1 MKLKYL
7 IFLVL
12 PLSAMF
18 ASGGEGSG
26 ETTDIAPRTVHFLI
40 FAAILYWLLAD
51 KLRAFF
57 NGRSDEIATRLS
69 AAQEK
74 VKVAKLEKEEALAK
88 VEIAKDSAKSIIETA
103 YKEAALLSDKISDN
117 VDNEIRNLEKSSKD
131 SMEVEEKKMQRD
143 VVSEIVDQMFDKDA
157 TQLSSDDFVNI
168 INKKVA

>member
-1 MKLKYL
+1 
-7 IFLVL
+7 
-12 PLSAMF
+12 MF
-18 ASGGEGSG
+18 ASGTESSGGE
-26 ETTDIAPRTVHFLI
+26 TDIAPRTVHFLI

-74 VKVAKLEKEEALAK
+74 VKAAKLEKEEALAK
-88 VEIAKDSAKSIIETA
+88 VEGAKESAKEIIEIA
-103 YKEAALLSDKISDN
+103 HKEAALLSDKISDN

-131 SMEVEEKKMQRD
+131 GMEVEEKKMQRD
-143 VVSEIVDQMFDKDA
+143 VVNEVIDKMFDEDA
-157 TQLSSDDFVNI
+157 TQLTSDDFVNI

>member
-26 ETTDIAPRTVHFLI
+26 ETDIVPRTVHFLI

-74 VKVAKLEKEEALAK
+74 VKAVKIEKEEALAK
-88 VEIAKDSAKSIIETA
+88 VESAKESAKSIIETA
-103 YKEAALLSDKISDN
+103 HKEAALLSDKISDN

-131 SMEVEEKKMQRD
+131 GMEVEEKKMQKE
-143 VVSEIVDQMFDKDA
+143 VVNEIIDQMFDKDA
-157 TQLSSDDFVNI
+157 AQLSNDDFINI